1 MENKRVFSHME
12 KYYYLSIPMSNHLT
26 GIKILHKFY
35 DITIDNSKSLSGM
48 FVFGEKE
55 SDYVLQVISN
65 LIEYIISEFIKEFNN
80 PPYPDP
86 NKKYY
91 YIHTPTACR
100 VLEMKVSENPEWHA
114 YPYNYFETKE
124 KAEHFLAKIWEF
136 MRLCGINLK

>member
-12 KYYYLSIPMSNHLT
+12 KYYYLSIPASNNLSA
-26 GIKILHKFY
+26 IEILHDY
-35 DITIDNSKSLSGM
+35 YNITLDNSKSLSGM

-55 SDYVLQVISN
+55 FDYVQQVIVS
-65 LIEYIISEFIKEFNN
+65 LVKYIIKVFTEEFNN
-80 PPYPDP
+80 APYPDP

-100 VLEMKVSENPEWHA
+100 VLEMNVPKDPEGHA

-124 KAEHFLAKIWEF
+124 DAEHFLAKIWKF